1 MADGPVGLVHTQNF
15 RLPIRKAH
23 LGTTSDTRL
32 FSGEKRTSHFKRV
45 KSVHTQFGHLAWIKT
60 GLSNGNLVEVKSNL
74 KPGEQIVTKAV
85 YFLTA
90 PHPGASAVVQK

>member
-1 MADGPVGLVHTQNF
+1 MPIGRDDVRF
-15 RLPIRKAH
+15 RGKTGSH
-23 LGTTSDTRL
+23 GQTVKMTRM
-32 FSGEKRTSHFKRV
+32 
-45 KSVHTQFGHLAWIKT
+45 TQFGHLAWIKT

-74 KPGEQIVTKAV
+74 KPGEQIVTKVV

>member
-1 MADGPVGLVHTQNF
+1 MGRHFSDMAGCPTWVRFRGDEQKSNF
-15 RLPIRKAH
+15 GAVR
-23 LGTTSDTRL
+23 
-32 FSGEKRTSHFKRV
+32 
-45 KSVHTQFGHLAWIKT
+45 SVDETQFGHLAWIKT

-74 KPGEQIVTKAV
+74 KPGEQIVTKVV